1 MIKNIISF
9 LWVALAVAV
18 FLGCNE
24 QPDKEIPKPNILWI
38 VSEDNSPFIGAYGDE
53 FSTTPVLDS
62 FAKQGVLFENAFAT
76 APVCAPA
83 RSTLITGMYANSLG
97 THQMRSWY
105 QIPEEFRFFPSYLQD
120 AGYYC
125 TNNSKKDYNTIDQP
139 EAWNESSNEATY
151 RNRKPGQPFFH
162 VQNIFVSHES
172 SLHDSIPWEVLRH
185 DPEQVPIPPYHPR
198 TPEMKHDWA
207 QYYDKIE
214 DMDSLVGQLL
224 QQLEKDGLKD
234 STIVFY
240 YSDHGGVLGRSK
252 RYMYESGLRV
262 PLIVHFPEMYK
273 DLLPE
278 SIKNTTDRLVSFVDF
293 PATVLSLAGVDV
305 PEHFQGKP
313 FFGAQEGPEKDYVFG
328 FRGRMDEKIDMS
340 RSVRNKQ
347 YRYIRNYMP
356 HKVYGQYLEYLWRAP
371 SMRSW
376 EKAYYSGEL
385 NEIQEAFFKAKPAEE
400 LYDIK
405 KDPFN
410 INNLAKDP
418 EYENVMLEMRKQN
431 QEWIYETRDAGF
443 LPEPMMA
450 RIAQDTPVFRY
461 MRSPEVPFE
470 KLVETADM
478 ASSRDKAFM
487 DEILDRL
494 NDGYP
499 AIRYWA
505 VIGCIVLEAN
515 DAVVINKLQTIMK
528 DDPEISVRIAAAEA
542 LYRRGEKEGVIQTLS
557 EALDSDIE
565 MTRLYALNVLEMMGE
580 EAFVLKDK
588 IQALIIR
595 DPDTKVY
602 DLRVAMT
609 LMDFFR
615 KEGLINE

>member
-1 MIKNIISF
+1 MIKSITSVLLLSLSAF
-9 LWVALAVAV
+9 
-18 FLGCNE
+18 FLGCIQQAE
-24 QPDKEIPKPNILWI
+24 KQIPQPNILWI

-53 FSTTPVLDS
+53 FATTPVLDS
-62 FAKQGVLFENAFAT
+62 LAKQSVLFENAFAA
-76 APVCAPA
+76 APVCAPT

-97 THQMRSWY
+97 TQQMRSWY
-105 QIPEEFRFFPSYLQD
+105 QIPEEFRFFPAYLQE

-125 TNNSKKDYNTIDQP
+125 TNNAKKDYNTIDQP
-139 EAWNESSNEATY
+139 EAWNESSNQATY

-172 SLHDSIPWEVLRH
+172 SLHDSIPWEDLRH
-185 DPEQVPIPPYHPR
+185 DPEQVPIPPYHPK

-214 DMDSLVGQLL
+214 DMDTQVGQLL
-224 QQLEKDGLKD
+224 QQLEEDGLKD

-273 DLLPE
+273 DLLSE
-278 SIKNTTDRLVSFVDF
+278 SMKNTTDRLVSFVDF
-293 PATVLSLAGVDV
+293 PATVLSLAGVGV
-305 PEHFQGKP
+305 PEHFQGVP
-313 FFGAQEGPEKDYVFG
+313 FFGAQEGPEKEYVYG

-340 RSVRNKQ
+340 RSVRDKQ
-347 YRYIRNYMP
+347 FRYIRNYMP

-376 EKAYYSGEL
+376 EKAYYTGEL
-385 NEIQEAFFKAKPAEE
+385 NETQEAFFRTKPAEE

-405 KDPFN
+405 ADPFN
-410 INNLAKDP
+410 VNNLAGNP
-418 EYENVMLEMRKQN
+418 EYEEVMNEMRKQN
-431 QEWIYETRDAGF
+431 QEWIYEIRDAGF

-450 RIAQDTPVFRY
+450 RIAQDTPVYNY
-461 MRSPEVPFE
+461 MRSAAVPFE

-478 ASSRDKAFM
+478 ASARDITLL
-487 DEILDRL
+487 DDILVRL
-494 NDGYP
+494 NDDYP

-505 VIGCIVLEAN
+505 VIGCIVLEV
-515 DAVVINKLQTIMK
+515 DDTEVVNKLQTMMR
-528 DDPEISVRIAAAEA
+528 DDSEISVRIAAAEG
-542 LYRRGEKEGVIQTLS
+542 LYRLGEKEAIIQTLS
-557 EALDSDIE
+557 KALDSEIE

-588 IQALIIR
+588 IQALIQR
-595 DPDTKVY
+595 EPDTKVY
-602 DLRVAMT
+602 DIRVAVT

-615 KEGLINE
+615 DEGLHNE